1 MDMRRPFRVS
11 APFEP
16 LGLCGSGVVSA
27 VAEMLRAGVLRADGR
42 MADPSGHGFTLVE
55 AERSGT
61 GRPIVFTQA
70 DVRAVQLAKGAV
82 AAGVALLCETT
93 GIDPSALSEIL
104 LSGAFGNY
112 LDIADARRIGLLPN
126 LPGVPVRPVGNAA
139 GAGAQMC
146 LLSREKRSGA
156 WLLASEIEPVD
167 LARHP
172 DFQKVFTRNLAFPPG

>member
-70 DVRAVQLAKGAV
+70 DVRAVG
-82 AAGVALLCETT
+82 
-93 GIDPSALSEIL
+93 
-104 LSGAFGNY
+104 
-112 LDIADARRIGLLPN
+112 
-126 LPGVPVRPVGNAA
+126 
-139 GAGAQMC
+139 
-146 LLSREKRSGA
+146 
-156 WLLASEIEPVD
+156 
-167 LARHP
+167 
-172 DFQKVFTRNLAFPPG
+172 